1 MSTRAAMVGRT
12 RRHLQLMLPQF
23 IMLHKLRQQS
33 SSDKPPEPASGAP
46 IENALTGLKNIAL
59 IIAGILCA
67 GMGLKGFL
75 LSSHFIDG
83 GVTGISMLLAA
94 ALHLPLAWGLLV
106 INLPFLLLGYRQM
119 GFRFATKSAL
129 AIAGLALCVAV
140 VPYPDVTSDL
150 LLTAVFGGMFI
161 GAGIGLAMRGG
172 AVLDG
177 TEIVALLVSKH
188 TPLLKVS
195 DVVLLLN
202 IFIFGVAAFVLGINT
217 ALYSVLTYVAASKTL
232 DFILNGIEQYTGVT
246 IISDRSED
254 IRHIITHH
262 LGRGVT
268 IYQGRSGYGTRGEQ
282 GEEMDIV
289 FTVVT
294 RLELPELRDEV
305 RRLDPKAFIIQHS
318 IDDAVGG
325 MVKKRPFH

>member
-1 MSTRAAMVGRT
+1 MLFSQVLLLNKRSQPGDPGAA
-12 RRHLQLMLPQF
+12 
-23 IMLHKLRQQS
+23 
-33 SSDKPPEPASGAP
+33 PPSGAP
-46 IENALTGLKNIAL
+46 VARALRGLQNTAL
-59 IIAGILCA
+59 VVAGILSA

-83 GVTGISMLLAA
+83 GVTGVSMLLAA
-94 ALHLPLAWGLLV
+94 AFDLPLAWGLLF

-119 GFRFATKSAL
+119 GPGFAVRSAL

-140 VPYPDVTSDL
+140 VPYPDVTPDL
-150 LLTAVFGGMFI
+150 LLTAVFGGVFI

-177 TEIVALLVSKH
+177 TEIVALLVSRH

-195 DVVLLLN
+195 DVVLVLN
-202 IFIFGVAAFVLGINT
+202 LFIFGAAAFVLGVNE
-217 ALYSVLTYVAASKTL
+217 ALYSILTYVAASKTL
-232 DFILNGIEQYTGVT
+232 DFLLNGIEQYTGVT
-246 IISDRSED
+246 IISEHSDA
-254 IRHIITHH
+254 IRHVITHH

-268 IYQGRSGYGTRGEQ
+268 LYKGRSGYGKRGEQ
-282 GEEMDIV
+282 GEDLDIV

-294 RLELPELRDEV
+294 RLELPRLREEV
-305 RRLDPKAFIIQHS
+305 RRLDPKAFLLQHR

-325 MVKKRPFH
+325 MLKKRPFH